1 MMPGMSL
8 TTTVYRRES
17 SAGGPETITVMASL
31 DDEGA
36 EIRVIHERDGRVVED
51 TIPHYGPDPGAGRR
65 WLDDQHAARLAEGY
79 RVVDGA

>member
-17 SAGGPETITVMASL
+17 PTGPETITVLASL

-36 EIRVIHERDGRVVED
+36 EIRVIHERDGQVVED
-51 TIPHYGPDPGAGRR
+51 TIPHYGPDPATGRR
-65 WLDDQHAARLAEGY
+65 WLDDHRAACLADGY
-79 RVVDGA
+79 QVVDH